1 MPNAAR
7 NYGSGEERDWR
18 PHSWKARKHIQ
29 GVVSLFSSEAMS
41 RTDIGFA
48 ATRRLDN
55 LDAFL
60 QIYEPGLFAPTNKCE
75 LSTVFDVGFGD
86 AIDTFTDF
94 AERLAPRRSEGT
106 LRVIGTESDAER
118 LETGRKAIAGQLEG
132 DRSLALRAGEEA
144 GWFVLPLGVAPS
156 PDPIVVLR
164 ILCALRSSSMF

>member
-1 MPNAAR
+1 
-7 NYGSGEERDWR
+7 
-18 PHSWKARKHIQ
+18 
-29 GVVSLFSSEAMS
+29 MS

-156 PDPIVVLR
+156 PDPIVEGEPAPVLVRALNVLR
-164 ILCALRSSSMF
+164 DYRPQDAGIHGDIGSIDGDGSAICGDADFI